1 MNPAQMDLESVA
13 AARVVECYG
22 RRAIVQLSSGE
33 RRPAVVFGKRTEIV
47 CGDRVQVRTHTGSD
61 ELQVVEVMPRST
73 VFTRTDSRGR
83 IETLAAN
90 LSLIAVVFAPQPT
103 PDFYIVD
110 RYLAGAAYAGLKTL
124 VILNKIDLDAP
135 EHALLKE
142 YRDAGYQTL
151 TLGAKSGV
159 GVESLRNLV
168 GGETFLLA
176 GQSGVGKSTLTNA
189 LLPLSMR
196 PTRDLSI
203 VSGEGRHTTVSSA
216 LFELPPEIGGALIDS
231 PGVRDYAPPP
241 LDDNKVQVGWPE
253 ILQRAPQ
260 CRFNDCLHLREP
272 GCAVL
277 AAVESENISTR
288 RYESYKRLLNIMRG
302 LLPSHERN

>member
-1 MNPAQMDLESVA
+1 MESSDTA
-13 AARVVECYG
+13 KVVECFG
-22 RRAIVQLSSGE
+22 RRAIVQLQSGE
-33 RRPAVVFGKRTEIV
+33 RWPAAVFGKRTEIV
-47 CGDRVQVRTHTGSD
+47 CGDLVRVSMLAKSD
-61 ELQVVEVMPRST
+61 ELQVVEVLPRKT

-90 LSLIAVVFAPQPT
+90 LTLVAAVFAPEPT
-103 PDFYIVD
+103 PDLYIVD
-110 RYLAGAAYAGLKTL
+110 RYLAGAAYAGLRTL
-124 VILNKIDLDAP
+124 VILNKSDLATHDAD
-135 EHALLKE
+135 LLRE
-142 YRDAGYQTL
+142 YRDAGYDTMNL
-151 TLGAKSGV
+151 CAKEST
-159 GVESLRNLV
+159 GVERLRTAV
-168 GGETFLLA
+168 ADETFLLA

-189 LLPLSMR
+189 LLPLSLR
-196 PTRDLSI
+196 PTRELSDA
-203 VSGEGRHTTVSSA
+203 SGEGRHTTVSSA
-216 LFELPPEIGGALIDS
+216 WFDMPSGGALIDS

-253 ILQRAPQ
+253 ILVRAPQ

-277 AAVESENISTR
+277 SAVEAKEISAR